1 MFQCLTT
8 NKTFET
14 LRFMPS
20 STQTT
25 SVQAAIAENY
35 DSLSEALKAAADF
48 IVNNG
53 FEVATRSLRSIATES
68 ELSPSSFSRLARAIG
83 FEDYEQ
89 LRDQA
94 RDELANSANQF
105 TIKAKQL
112 HQDAKRPFL
121 PRQVNACVTN
131 IQALLNDIKEEELEA
146 AVDTLATAS
155 KVTLIGSLS
164 SASFTDYFSYLTSW
178 FDDRWSVA
186 GRNGLTLASSLTR
199 LTKNDVVIVISKA
212 PYAKRAVLATRMA
225 AERGATI
232 IVLTDSHTFPAIK
245 HAKHVFIHKTE
256 SPQFF
261 VSYAATLVLIET
273 LTGMLL
279 ARAGKQAITDIES
292 LVAQNQLLDE
302 ISLVS

>member
-35 DSLSEALKAAADF
+35 DSLSEALKAALKTTNSCA
-48 IVNNG
+48 IRRAMNWPTVPIN
-53 FEVATRSLRSIATES
+53 
-68 ELSPSSFSRLARAIG
+68 SPSKPSSCIKTPSFR
-83 FEDYEQ
+83 F
-89 LRDQA
+89 
-94 RDELANSANQF
+94 F
-105 TIKAKQL
+105 
-112 HQDAKRPFL
+112 
-121 PRQVNACVTN
+121 
-131 IQALLNDIKEEELEA
+131 
-146 AVDTLATAS
+146 
-155 KVTLIGSLS
+155 GSLS

-186 GRNGLTLASSLTR
+186 GRNGLTLASTLTR

-261 VSYAATLVLIET
+261 VSYASTLVLIET

-279 ARAGKQAITDIES
+279 ARAGKKAITDIES